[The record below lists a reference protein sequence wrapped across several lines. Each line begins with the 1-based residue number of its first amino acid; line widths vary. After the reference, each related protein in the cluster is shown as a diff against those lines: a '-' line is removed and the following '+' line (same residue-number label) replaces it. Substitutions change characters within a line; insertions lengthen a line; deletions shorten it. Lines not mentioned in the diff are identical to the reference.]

1 MRHAQALEK
10 NHFLECQN
18 RHKTLPMSKDE
29 ARKNRLNTRRLMLF
43 IVLCIGL
50 AILAPV
56 AVLAA

>member
-10 NHFLECQN
+10 NHFLSPQN
-18 RHKTLPMSKDE
+18 RHKTLLMSKDE
-29 ARKNRLNTRRLMLF
+29 AHKNRLNTRRLMLF